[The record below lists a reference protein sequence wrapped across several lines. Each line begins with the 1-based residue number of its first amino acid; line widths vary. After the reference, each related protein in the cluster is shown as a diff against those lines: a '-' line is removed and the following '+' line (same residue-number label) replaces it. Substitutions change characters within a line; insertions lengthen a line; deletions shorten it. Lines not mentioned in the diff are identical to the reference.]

1 MTTSQLMFIHAP
13 AGLTALLSGVGAL
26 MTVKGSTQHRL
37 LGKIFGVSMLLMCAS
52 AVYIAYLNKT
62 MDSLF
67 VGLMTFYLVAT
78 AWDTAASK
86 EKMIGIFHYAALVYA
101 LLVGISALLIELQKA
116 DPDAPSLYGVVI
128 VSILVIIGDV
138 RMIVQ
143 RGIVGAQRLA
153 RHLWRMCLALLLA
166 VISFAFQVQKNYPL
180 ISQEAAL
187 LIPGALVLVTMLYW
201 LFRVLSRKNVKT
213 Q

>member
-52 AVYIAYLNKT
+52 AVYIAFLNKT

-101 LLVGISALLIELQKA
+101 LLVGISALLLELKTT

-187 LIPGALVLVTMLYW
+187 LIPGTLVLVTMLYW

>member
-13 AGLTALLSGVGAL
+13 AGLIALLSGVGAL

-86 EKMIGIFHYAALVYA
+86 EKMIGMFHYVALVYA

-166 VISFAFQVQKNYPL
+166 VISFAFQVQKTYPL

-187 LIPGALVLVTMLYW
+187 LIPGTLVLVTMLYW
-201 LFRVLSRKNVKT
+201 LFRVLFRKSVKT